1 MHVRIKS
8 LQLCPTLCDPMD
20 CSPPG
25 SSAHG
30 ILQGRILERV
40 AMLSSRRSSQP
51 RERTLSSALTG
62 GFFYKI
68 KSLKKKKTSTQQ
80 CSHDC
85 MLYIHTHTIIIIYH
99 QELVSAVTGIILG
112 IQYMYLIQASQKSY
126 NCVLLLL
133 LCNENLTFKVRA
145 SQ

>member
-85 MLYIHTHTIIIIYH
+85 MLYIHTHYH
-99 QELVSAVTGIILG
+99 NHIPSGFSKCSYRHYSRYSIHVSYSSITKIL
-112 IQYMYLIQASQKSY
+112 
-126 NCVLLLL
+126 
-133 LCNENLTFKVRA
+133 
-145 SQ
+145 